1 MKDNETIVWILIVVA
16 VIFVFSGF
24 GMFGYVG
31 TSYGYSGMMG
41 NYGFSGMWV
50 FPWILMT
57 LIFVALILF
66 IIWLARQLQ
75 NPRRRK

>member
-1 MKDNETIVWILIVVA
+1 MKDNETIIWILVAVA

-24 GMFGYVG
+24 GMFGVG

-50 FPWILMT
+50 FGWLFMT